1 MNKQYTAVVIG
12 GGPGGYVCAIRLAQ
26 LGVKTALIER
36 DKVGGTCLNR
46 GCIPTKSLLQSA
58 KVYETAKES
67 AMYGISCGEVTYDYA
82 KVAARKDEVVAK
94 LVRGI
99 EGLVRGNKA
108 DLIKGEARFVSPKAI
123 QVGEDTISF
132 DYAVIAAGSV
142 PADLKLGGI
151 NSDGFL
157 DLKALPKTVA
167 IVGSGV
173 IGMEFCTVLN
183 TFGVKVD
190 MYDVAPEI
198 LPGTD
203 ADIAA
208 ALRADLTKKGVTFHL
223 GVSFNKDECNA
234 DLIVTAVGRRPCS
247 ADLNLDAAGVKVSQR
262 GFVEVDE
269 CCKTSVEGIYAIG
282 DINGKVML
290 AHAASAQADAVAET
304 IATGKS
310 HKAETKLIPSCIYT
324 NPEIA
329 LIGLSEEKAKEAGYD
344 VITGVFQAVGNGKSL
359 IANETKGFVK
369 VVADKRTHEVLGL
382 RLFCEHA
389 TDMIGEGIAALKL
402 ESTLEEIAAAVHPH
416 PTVNEMIME
425 AFHDALGICAHK
437 VKRAQ

>member
-1 MNKQYTAVVIG
+1 MENKYTAVVIG

-36 DKVGGTCLNR
+36 DSVGGTCLNR

-58 KVYETAKES
+58 KVYHTAKE
-67 AMYGISCGEVTYDYA
+67 AEMFGISCGEVTYDYS
-82 KVAARKDEVVAK
+82 KVAARKDTVVK
-94 LVRGI
+94 QLVRGI
-99 EGLVRGNKA
+99 EGLLKGNKA
-108 DLIKGEARFVSPKAI
+108 DLIRGEAKFTSANTIK
-123 QVGEDTISF
+123 VGENEIAF
-132 DYAVIAAGSV
+132 DYAVIAAGSS

-157 DLKALPKTVA
+157 ALTELPKSVA

-190 MYDVAPEI
+190 MYDIAKEI

-208 ALRADLTKKGVTFHL
+208 ALRADLAAKGVNFHL

-234 DLIVTAVGRRPCS
+234 DMIVTAVGRRPNS
-247 ADLNLDAAGVKVSQR
+247 AELNLDAAGVKVSER
-262 GFVEVDE
+262 GFVIVDDT
-269 CCKTSVEGIYAIG
+269 CKTNVPNIYAIG

-304 IATGKS
+304 IATGKE
-310 HKAETKLIPSCIYT
+310 HKAEMKMIPSCIYT

-329 LIGLSEEKAKEAGYD
+329 LVGMSEEKAKEAGYD
-344 VITGVFQAVGNGKSL
+344 VITGVFSSVGNGKSL
-359 IANETKGFVK
+359 IVNETKGFVK

-382 RLFCEHA
+382 RLFCDHA

-425 AFHDALGICAHK
+425 AFHDALGCCAHK
-437 VKRAQ
+437 VKR

>member
-1 MNKQYTAVVIG
+1 MENKYTAVVIG

-26 LGVKTALIER
+26 LGVKTALIEK
-36 DKVGGTCLNR
+36 DAVGGTCLNR

-58 KVYETAKES
+58 KVYHTAKES
-67 AMYGISCGEVTYDYA
+67 EMFGISCGEVTYDYA
-82 KVAARKDEVVAK
+82 KVAARKDAVIK
-94 LVRGI
+94 QLVRGI
-99 EGLVRGNKA
+99 EGLVKGNKC
-108 DLIKGEARFVSPKAI
+108 DLIRGEAVFTSPKTI
-123 QVGEDTISF
+123 KVGENEIAF
-132 DYAVIAAGSV
+132 DYAVIAAGSS

-157 DLKALPKTVA
+157 GLTSLPKSVA

-183 TFGVKVD
+183 TFGVEVD
-190 MYDVAPEI
+190 MYDIAKEI

-208 ALRADLTKKGVTFHL
+208 ALREDLTKKGVRFHL
-223 GVSFNKDECNA
+223 GVSFNKDECKA
-234 DLIVTAVGRRPCS
+234 DMIVTAVGRRPNS
-247 ADLNLDAAGVKVSQR
+247 KELNLDAAGVKVSER
-262 GFVEVDE
+262 GFVVVDE
-269 CCKTSVEGIYAIG
+269 FCKTNVDGIYAIG

-290 AHAASAQADAVAET
+290 AHAASAQADAVAES
-304 IATGKS
+304 IATGEM

-329 LIGLSEEKAKEAGYD
+329 LVGLSEEKAKEAGYD
-344 VITGVFQAVGNGKSL
+344 VITGVFTAVGNGKSL
-359 IANETKGFVK
+359 IVNETKGFVK

-382 RLFCEHA
+382 RLFCDHA

-425 AFHDALGICAHK
+425 AFHDALGCCAHK
-437 VKRAQ
+437 VKR

>member
-1 MNKQYTAVVIG
+1 MNNKYTAVVIG

-26 LGVKTALIER
+26 LGVHTALIER
-36 DKVGGTCLNR
+36 DSVGGTCLNR

-58 KVYETAKES
+58 KVYHTAKE
-67 AMYGISCGEVTYDYA
+67 AELFGISCGEVTYDYS
-82 KVAARKDEVVAK
+82 KVAARKDAVVK
-94 LVRGI
+94 QLVRGI
-99 EGLVRGNKA
+99 EGLLKGNKV
-108 DLIKGEARFVSPKAI
+108 DLIRGEAKFTGPNAI
-123 QVGEDTISF
+123 QVGEQEIGF
-132 DYAVIAAGSV
+132 DYAVIAAGSS

-157 DLKALPKTVA
+157 NLTSLPKTVA

-173 IGMEFCTVLN
+173 IGMEFCSVLN
-183 TFGVKVD
+183 TFGVEVD
-190 MYDVAPEI
+190 MYDIAKEI

-208 ALRADLTKKGVTFHL
+208 ALRADLTAKGVRFHL
-223 GVSFNKDECNA
+223 GVSFNKDECKA
-234 DLIVTAVGRRPCS
+234 DMIVTAVGRRPNS
-247 ADLNLDAAGVKVSQR
+247 AGLNLDAAGVAVSER
-262 GFVEVDE
+262 GFVTVDDA
-269 CCKTSVEGIYAIG
+269 CKTNVSHIYAIG

-304 IATGKS
+304 IATGTP

-324 NPEIA
+324 SPEIA

-344 VITGVFQAVGNGKSL
+344 VITGVFSSVGNGKSL
-359 IANETKGFVK
+359 IVNETKGFVK

-382 RLFCEHA
+382 RLFCDHA
-389 TDMIGEGIAALKL
+389 TDMIGEGIAAIKL

-425 AFHDALGICAHK
+425 AFHDALGCCAHK
-437 VKRAQ
+437 VKR